1 MVAGFEQTT
10 LQVMAVLHTRITICG
25 GMSSNDGALAYDFH
39 RPGRYAQPYVA
50 TKPPCPYT
58 QRVDKK
64 ADQDKLDAL
73 VGAALKGLV
82 EAEASP
88 HAIGRFAASYRQEA
102 AEILGLVESQPQAPD
117 LQQLVTT
124 AVAQALEEAGVV
136 KGATSTRA
144 KNRRPAPMRRVY
156 VSIQGKRTSLTIP
169 AQDVERAA
177 EQKGGEV
184 EARQFIEAL
193 AQTIPPGVE
202 NRSKWVR
209 DHLALALAEPA
220 TPQNLSRH

>member
-1 MVAGFEQTT
+1 MVAGFEQTK
-10 LQVMAVLHTRITICG
+10 LEGMALLHTPITVCS
-25 GMSSNDGALAYDFH
+25 GMSRIDGALAYALH
-39 RPGRYAQPYVA
+39 SLGRYAHPYVA

-58 QRVDKK
+58 QFVDKK

-82 EAEASP
+82 EAEASSQ
-88 HAIGRFAASYRQEA
+88 AIGRFAASYRQEA
-102 AEILGLVESQPQAPD
+102 AEILGLVESQPEAPD

-124 AVAQALEEAGVV
+124 AVAQALEDAGVV
-136 KGATSTRA
+136 KGSTRA
-144 KNRRPAPMRRVY
+144 RPKSRRPAPMRRVY

-193 AQTIPPGVE
+193 AQTIPAGVE

-209 DHLALALAEPA
+209 DHLALALAEPT
-220 TPQNLSRH
+220 TPANLSRH